1 MISMYSKPKKLVMMM
16 YSKSIIKQF
25 CYLYF
30 YIIYLQAKCERYWPL
45 GGKQMTFGNLVLTLI
60 TEKER
65 AAYITREIAVEDK
78 KVMYTGLVCNIVAF
92 NK

>member
-1 MISMYSKPKKLVMMM
+1 MISIYSKPKNLVMMM
-16 YSKSIIKQF
+16 YSKSIIKNF
-25 CYLYF
+25 SYF

-65 AAYITREIAVEDK
+65 AAYITREIAVEDT
-78 KVMYTGLVCNIVAF
+78 KVMYSGLLCNIVAF